1 MRTLKLIKL
10 WTVGIYSWEDNMKNK
25 KKRKEK
31 DATRFWVFG
40 CNSCVILWLA
50 DFMHMDCRYI

>member
-10 WTVGIYSWEDNMKNK
+10 WNVGIYSWEDNMKNK

-31 DATRFWVFG
+31 KRKRG
-40 CNSCVILWLA
+40 NKILG
-50 DFMHMDCRYI
+50 F

>member
-31 DATRFWVFG
+31 DATRFWVFR
-40 CNSCVILWLA
+40 CNSYVI
-50 DFMHMDCRYI
+50 HYKT